1 MREVYPNLFV
11 GDKEDYEEHKGRVG
25 WAYVL
30 AAKEPY
36 HREALGYDSLA
47 APKHD
52 PEYLIAKRG
61 SRLIL
66 NLVDVPPEKS
76 KFIPDE
82 IINRAVIFIRSQ
94 INIGE
99 NVLITCN
106 RGESR
111 GPSIAFAYLLKHT
124 DIFENVKSFA
134 GAERKFKKLY
144 PKYNPSGI
152 RDKIE
157 EIYNSLRS

>member
-11 GDKEDYEEHKGRVG
+11 GDQDDYEKNKGKKG
-25 WAYVL
+25 WVYVL
-30 AAKEPY
+30 AAKDPY
-36 HREALGYDSLA
+36 HREALGYTSLA

-61 SRLIL
+61 ERLIL

-76 KFIPDE
+76 VFIPNE
-82 IINRAVIFIRSQ
+82 IINRAIIFIDSQ

-99 NVLITCN
+99 NVLIVCN

-111 GPSIAFAYLLKHT
+111 GPSLAFAYLLKHT
-124 DIFENVKSFA
+124 DLFKDVKTFA
-134 GAERKFKKLY
+134 AAEKKFKKRY

-152 RDKIE
+152 RDKVR
-157 EIYNSLRS
+157 EIFEAL